1 MLEGQIKCSDH
12 ITCDTQVVVRSM
24 GKTEGFFFVFFF
36 GSSSSDWS
44 AFFGQVLISLT
55 LEKS

>member
-24 GKTEGFFFVFFF
+24 GKTEGFFFGFF
-36 GSSSSDWS
+36 W
-44 AFFGQVLISLT
+44 VLL
-55 LEKS
+55 L

>member
-24 GKTEGFFFVFFF
+24 GKTEGFFFVFFL
-36 GSSSSDWS
+36 GPPPLT
-44 AFFGQVLISLT
+44 GQLSLARF
-55 LEKS
+55 